1 MLLANGQVVG
11 IAVATMWPC
20 ANGLPDIF
28 TRVSSFTDWIDGYIY
43 DLN

>member
-11 IAVATMWPC
+11 IVVAGIWSC
-20 ANGLPDIF
+20 ANALPDIY
-28 TRVSSFTDWIDGYIY
+28 TRVSSFTDWIDDYIY